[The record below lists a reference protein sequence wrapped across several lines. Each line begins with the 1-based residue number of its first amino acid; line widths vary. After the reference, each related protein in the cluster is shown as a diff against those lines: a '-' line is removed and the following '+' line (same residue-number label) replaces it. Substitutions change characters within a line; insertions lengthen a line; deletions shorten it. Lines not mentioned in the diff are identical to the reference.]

1 VDESTIGANAK
12 HHIVNHLV
20 RDAVVWDV
28 RFQDGHVA
36 NSDTKTQPWHSD
48 RIVLIQFRGLSATRK
63 LWQKSRWV
71 LVNAE
76 IAEVL

>member
-48 RIVLIQFRGLSATRK
+48 RIVLVQFRGLPAT
-63 LWQKSRWV
+63 LT
-71 LVNAE
+71 
-76 IAEVL
+76 